1 MGQHIIQLS
10 SGTKSAYI
18 DRKNRDTN
26 YGSSQ
31 ILKVGGKHTSGP
43 YDFDRYKAFIYIP
56 IFETPLY
63 KKILDIKLKIYVTKG
78 LSGESDVA
86 ITMLSEEWSD
96 NTITFNNNPSSGI
109 TRYSSISPGTGWK
122 SISLSDYIDI
132 WYDKF
137 DYAGFRIEES
147 GSYGSGSWG
156 SDDDEVLEF
165 YSMKASNKPYI
176 EITYEDAVPQA
187 PTNFG
192 PVGKVNRDAVIHFSW
207 TYNSEVGDYQTKFD
221 LQWSSDNGQTW
232 NTITRATSDT
242 FYDMPAGTLPPGTI
256 RVRVRTYDY
265 YGQVS
270 PWSDEIIYK
279 NVAPLTPTDLSPDG
293 LIIDGDL
300 VNRFS
305 WTYNSE
311 IGDTQTK
318 FDLQWSDDNGQTWNT
333 ITKATS
339 ETFYDMP
346 AMQLPNKTI
355 IWRVRTYGY
364 DGVPGPWSELATV
377 DVYGSPPNPIIT
389 TPSVVYSARP
399 TIEWTTDDPQTAYE
413 IQVLYDGS
421 IVWETEET
429 AGAEQNRQIG
439 IDLQAQNYTVRLR
452 YKNNYDRWSNW
463 VEKNITVQY
472 TVPGKPQISI
482 YKNIAK
488 AAIEIIIRNIPKDE
502 PFERNDIYRRE
513 YGETEWNLIATGIEQ
528 NGSYVDYLV
537 KSEVLYEYMVQ
548 TYTTS
553 GGYAASEPIIADIK
567 VVYTILAPIQNPAD
581 QIILKYDI
589 ELTET
594 HNREKNFMRFVGREK
609 PVAEYGQQKD
619 HGITIRCTIKD
630 KEILDKLIEMLLK
643 DEYLLYRDKKGRYM
657 ICSSTG
663 DIQVTEQRKL
673 YKVSFALQEVM

>member
-1 MGQHIIQLS
+1 MGQYTIQLIG
-10 SGTKSAYI
+10 GTKSAYI
-18 DRKNRDTN
+18 DYYNKNTN
-26 YGSSQ
+26 YGSST
-31 ILKVGGKHTSGP
+31 ILKLDNGTYTP
-43 YDFDRYKAFIYIP
+43 YIYIP
-56 IFETPLY
+56 LSAIPLY
-63 KKILDIKLKIYVTKG
+63 KKIINADLYIYVTKG
-78 LSGESDVA
+78 VPTPTDDMSIS
-86 ITMLSEEWSD
+86 IIREEWNDS
-96 NTITFNNNPSSGI
+96 TITFDNRPEIGP
-109 TRYSSISPGTGWK
+109 YSAFNIILDSGTGWK
-122 SISLSDYIDI
+122 RLHNDQFTWI
-132 WYDKF
+132 F
-137 DYAGFRIEES
+137 DYCYNNQSVYFGFRISKFPDES
-147 GSYGSGSWG
+147 L
-156 SDDDEVLEF
+156 VEF
-165 YSMKASNKPYI
+165 YSMKGPSDKKPYI
-176 EITYEDAVPQA
+176 QVTYEDAIPQA
-187 PTNFG
+187 PTEFG
-192 PVGKVNRDAVIHFSW
+192 PTGKVNRGDVIHFTW
-207 TYNSEVGDYQTKFD
+207 QYNSEVGDYQTKFD

-242 FYDMPAGTLPPGTI
+242 FYNMPAGTLPPGTI

-270 PWSDEIIYK
+270 PWSDEIIYE

-421 IVWETEET
+421 IVWETEEI

-463 VEKNITVQY
+463 VDKNITVQY